1 MHITGIVAAVV
12 IGVYTL
18 GFARDL
24 WSKGNKAGAVWTIL
38 LALVST
44 GVTLYY
50 YYYHGFYP

>member
-1 MHITGIVAAVV
+1 MHIAGVVVAVT

-24 WSKGNKAGAVWTIL
+24 WAKGNKPGAIWAIF

-50 YYYHGFYP
+50 YYQHGFYP